1 MRNKIREF
9 LDKIWIFRSLRLQLF
24 LVLVLMG
31 AIPAILLRAEILKSY
46 EERAISVRILDV
58 QNQFKILAD
67 HLITYDYLR
76 DTSSDIINNELDQL
90 SNLYDGRVLVVDKNF
105 RVIKDS
111 YGISEGKTIVS
122 REVMEAF
129 KGVVTSNYD
138 KVNGYIEITT
148 PIGIAA
154 TNSSG
159 ILDAMTTTVAPEEI
173 QLADGVLLSSVSTDT
188 IATTMDILSDNSTI
202 FLIIIMSFLLAL
214 ALLVSTV
221 MTSPFSRLTRAIK
234 GMKEGFIEEPIAIRD
249 YLETEHVV
257 DAFNQ
262 LLGRMQTV
270 DRSRQEFVS
279 NVSHELKTPITSMKV
294 LADSLIGQE
303 NVPVELY
310 QEFMSDIAGEID
322 RESKIIDD
330 LLAMVRMD
338 RNDSKMTITNV
349 DINQFLELIMKRLRP
364 IARKNNVEVTLE
376 CERDVLADIDEV
388 KLSLAM
394 TNLIENAIKYNKDAG
409 WVRVKLDADHLY
421 FTVEVSDSGCGIPED
436 ALPHIY
442 DRFYRVD
449 KSHSREIGGTG
460 LGLSITRNAIL
471 MHRGSTK
478 IESEEGEGTV
488 FIVKIPIIY
497 QTRE

>member
-1 MRNKIREF
+1 MQSKFREC

-24 LVLVLMG
+24 LVLVLIG
-31 AIPAILLRAEILKSY
+31 SIPAVLLRAEILESY
-46 EERAISVRILDV
+46 EDRAISVRILDV

-67 HLITYDYLR
+67 HLITYNYLR
-76 DTSSDIINNELDQL
+76 DTSSDIINTELDQL

-105 RVIKDS
+105 KIIKDT

-122 REVMEAF
+122 KEVLEAF
-129 KGVVTSNYD
+129 KGVVSSKYD
-138 KVNGYIEITT
+138 KKNGYIEITT

-154 TNSSG
+154 TNSTG
-159 ILDAMTTTVAPEEI
+159 ILDVVTTSVAPEEI
-173 QLADGVLLSSVSTDT
+173 QMAEGVLLTSVSTDT
-188 IATTMDILSDNSTI
+188 IATTLEILADNSTI
-202 FLIIIMSFLLAL
+202 FLIITITFLLAV
-214 ALLVSTV
+214 ALLVCTV
-221 MTSPFSRLTRAIK
+221 MTSPFARLTRAIK
-234 GMKEGFIEEPIAIRD
+234 GMKEGFIEEPIAIKD

-262 LLGRMQTV
+262 LLGRMQAL

-303 NVPVELY
+303 NVPAELY
-310 QEFMSDIAGEID
+310 QEFMTDIASEID

-338 RNDSKMTITNV
+338 RNESKMSISNV
-349 DINQFLELIMKRLRP
+349 DINQFLELLMKRLRP

-394 TNLIENAIKYNKDAG
+394 TNLIENAIKYNKEGG
-409 WVRVKLDADHLY
+409 WVEVKLDADHLY
-421 FTVEVSDSGCGIPED
+421 FTVEVSDSGCGIPEE
-436 ALPHIY
+436 AMHHIY
-442 DRFYRVD
+442 ERFYRVD

-460 LGLSITRNAIL
+460 LGLAIAKNAI
-471 MHRGSTK
+471 MAHKGT
-478 IESEEGEGTV
+478 IQAESVIGEGSK
-488 FIVKIPIIY
+488 FIVKIPLKY
-497 QTRE
+497 VE